1 MTLERRP
8 FLKSLLSIGG
18 AGILPWRVLATITSQ
33 KHTLLKKDPHKVLNI
48 HPQFE
53 YSIVQ
58 KIGDRMSDKLS
69 VPGLPDGMGCFLG
82 TGEQVILMRNHE
94 INYYQW
100 HLAGA
105 GPFKLGAYFP
115 GGVG

>member
-1 MTLERRP
+1 MTLERRT

-18 AGILPWRVLATITSQ
+18 AGLLPWKALTSSTSQ
-33 KHTLLKKDPHKVLNI
+33 KHTPLIKDPHKVLHL

-58 KIGDRMSDKLS
+58 KIGDHMSDKLS
-69 VPGLPDGMGCFLG
+69 APGVPDGMGCFLG

-100 HLAGA
+100 H
-105 GPFKLGAYFP
+105 
-115 GGVG
+115 